1 MARRVWILLLA
12 CLWSGAAGAAQ
23 KSVSFADGACSGRV
37 WFDPTKTDEKRLRDT
52 LALVYDYTLSAA
64 PSPSLPNKPA
74 DMGRVNP
81 AAYAAK
87 CARIEAAAAAL
98 KPLDLPGAQDFH
110 AKVKD
115 AVADF
120 CAFNI
125 VKLKAFA
132 TPAALRDFTPAPAA
146 CGIYVDA
153 LEGKGDLPAVWRA
166 AVVAGCT
173 KNANPQACA
182 ARELRHAA
190 VPESAGWMRL
200 YLITH
205 AWNNCAVPA
214 LKVNDPAGEAA
225 RAVLIQSLADAFPRQ
240 KLECEGAD

>member
-1 MARRVWILLLA
+1 MWIVLLA

-37 WFDPTKTDEKRLRDT
+37 WFDPAKTDEKGLRDT

-64 PSPSLPNKPA
+64 PSPSFPNKPA
-74 DMGRVNP
+74 DMGRVNA

-110 AKVKD
+110 AKVKA

-120 CAFNI
+120 CSFNI
-125 VKLKAFA
+125 AKLKAFT

-146 CGIYVDA
+146 CGVYVDA
-153 LEGKGDLPAVWRA
+153 LEGKGDLSAVWRESIA
-166 AVVAGCT
+166 ASCT
-173 KNANPQACA
+173 KNVNPQACA

-190 VPESAGWMRL
+190 VPDSAGWMRL

-205 AWNNCAVPA
+205 AWNNCAVPT

-225 RAVLIQSLADAFPRQ
+225 RAVLIQSLAEAFPRQ